1 MKTIKPALF
10 VVACFLCFK
19 TMIAQTNEYDSVLA
33 KKLNADDYGMKS
45 YVLVLLKKGSVEIT
59 DKKMRDSIF
68 RGHMGNIMR
77 LASENKLVLAGPMGE
92 NSKNY
97 EGIFIF
103 NPADLDEAKKWVS
116 LDPAI
121 QAKYLDFELLQ
132 WYCTAALQEI
142 PGLHNKLMKKVF

>member
-1 MKTIKPALF
+1 MLTCIAALIF
-10 VVACFLCFK
+10 FCQLQ
-19 TMIAQTNEYDSVLA
+19 AQNNNYDSALA
-33 KKLNADDYGMKS
+33 KKLQADDHGMKM
-45 YVLVLLKKGSVEIT
+45 YVLAILKKGTST
-59 DKKMRDSIF
+59 DTSKAARSAAFK
-68 RGHMGNIMR
+68 GHMANINQ
-77 LASENKLVLAGPMGE
+77 LASENKLVVAGPFEE
-92 NSKNY
+92 NDKHY

-103 NPADLDEAKKWVS
+103 NTADLDEAKKWVS